1 MTAHPKEQ
9 INADVL
15 ELCSEDDYGSWELWW
30 HISAEVP
37 AEQIPALQHRFLD
50 VVSDLVSSG
59 NLIAKVHSTDGNIT
73 ATEFDRE
80 KLAREVDSASNPDP
94 DSYFWFGTE

>member
-1 MTAHPKEQ
+1 MTAQSKEK

-30 HISAEVP
+30 HISAKVP
-37 AEQIPALQHRFLD
+37 VEQIPALKYLFCD
-50 VVSDLVSSG
+50 VVSNLDSDG

-73 ATEFDRE
+73 ATEFHRE
-80 KLAREVDSASNPDP
+80 KLARELDSADDPEP
-94 DSYFWFGTE
+94 DSFFWFGSE